1 MITSSERTRV
11 AMYAQG
17 MVGFGHIRRNASIA
31 QALRQSDLKPA
42 IVMIAEAWQAG
53 AIPLPAGADCVT
65 LPALRR
71 EFDGTYNPRFLDVSD
86 RALIALRAKVIR
98 TAIEAFE
105 PDLLIVDHWP
115 LGAALELA
123 RTLALLRQHGDTR
136 CVLGLRDVLYD
147 PETTRRFWGDPA
159 NMDAI
164 REYYDSVWI
173 YGDPAVYDAVREYD
187 LPREV
192 AEKVHYTG
200 YLDQCPRLHLAGTTA
215 PAPMSLPQG
224 RLALCMVGGGHD
236 GDALVEA
243 FFQAELPPDTTGVV
257 VTGPL
262 MAREIRQRLRRRA
275 ARRSRFAVLDF
286 VPETAP
292 LIQRADRIIAM
303 GGYNTVCEVL
313 SFEKHALIV
322 PRVAPEPEQWI
333 RAERMRDLGL
343 LHVLHPDD
351 LTPKALT
358 QWLARDLGA
367 APATRRR
374 IDLDGLAR
382 IPALVRDLLGEPV
395 RAVAPAIPLP
405 TPAPVVS
412 PSSLRYA

>member
-31 QALRQSDLKPA
+31 QAIRQSDIKPA

-53 AIPLPAGADCVT
+53 AIPLPPGADCVT

-71 EFDGTYNPRFLDVSD
+71 EIDGSYNPRFLDVSD

-98 TAIEAFE
+98 SAIEAFD

-164 REYYDSVWI
+164 REYYDAVWI
-173 YGDPAVYDAVREYD
+173 YGDPAVYDAVREYN

-192 AEKVHYTG
+192 AGKVHYTG
-200 YLDQCPRLHLAGTTA
+200 YLDQCPPLQLAGATA
-215 PAPMSLPQG
+215 SVPMSLPQG
-224 RLALCMVGGGHD
+224 RVARFTVGCGH
-236 GDALVEA
+236 
-243 FFQAELPPDTTGVV
+243 
-257 VTGPL
+257 
-262 MAREIRQRLRRRA
+262 
-275 ARRSRFAVLDF
+275 
-286 VPETAP
+286 
-292 LIQRADRIIAM
+292 
-303 GGYNTVCEVL
+303 
-313 SFEKHALIV
+313 H
-322 PRVAPEPEQWI
+322 
-333 RAERMRDLGL
+333 
-343 LHVLHPDD
+343 
-351 LTPKALT
+351 
-358 QWLARDLGA
+358 
-367 APATRRR
+367 
-374 IDLDGLAR
+374 
-382 IPALVRDLLGEPV
+382 
-395 RAVAPAIPLP
+395 
-405 TPAPVVS
+405 
-412 PSSLRYA
+412 